1 MLKLQPFRDT
11 SNKSNQHA
19 SVDEVT
25 HITRKVAALN
35 INNTADKENRLP
47 EGKSFVSNSS
57 AFCPASP
64 ASPATPKRKPLGLI
78 DSPGPKP
85 KDYVYYT
92 SELAPHRK
100 PIGSA
105 ANQAN
110 VSRRLMANDPAK
122 RKLVLMR

>member
-11 SNKSNQHA
+11 ANKTNQQPQHA
-19 SVDEVT
+19 QIDEVG

-35 INNTADKENRLP
+35 INNTADKENRVP
-47 EGKSFVSNSS
+47 EGKTFVSSSS
-57 AFCPASP
+57 AFCP

-92 SELAPHRK
+92 
-100 PIGSA
+100 
-105 ANQAN
+105 
-110 VSRRLMANDPAK
+110 VSIIMSVAND
-122 RKLVLMR
+122 L

>member
-11 SNKSNQHA
+11 TASKSNQQTQP
-19 SVDEVT
+19 SSDDVS

-35 INNTADKENRLP
+35 INNNNTADKENRVP
-47 EGKSFVSNSS
+47 EGKTFVSS
-57 AFCPASP
+57 AWCPD
-64 ASPATPKRKPLGLI
+64 SPATPKRKPLGLI

-92 SELAPHRK
+92 SELAPGRK
-100 PIGSA
+100 PLGSA

-110 VSRRLMANDPAK
+110 TRKLKPNDPAK